1 MVNSLLLTL
10 PFIIKDNKTQSI
22 NEWSPTCLSAY
33 CAHVLSPGMSEC
45 KPLPTSMDP
54 LGTTEKNWMLPF
66 DETLVE
72 IGLFFC
78 FFFRKEWVKTKGEG
92 GNSLHLQCALSLFQ
106 RHNAK
111 TVGCRMKSWE
121 LNYLVLVWG
130 ETLKTFPFKSTA
142 HQCFHCALTM

>member
-33 CAHVLSPGMSEC
+33 CAHVLRVLVCPSASHSLHPWTHWEPR
-45 KPLPTSMDP
+45 K
-54 LGTTEKNWMLPF
+54 KNGMLPF

-72 IGLFFC
+72 IGL